1 MRFPQRSDA
10 RLAAYTAVLIAA
22 RTVTSQPA
30 GSSDDVFRLDIP
42 KTALGASIKH
52 DPSFASFSFEP
63 AFWVEF
69 FGNSSTPNKLAF
81 NLLNRIV
88 DHGGQPTVFFPSMKT
103 PYLGSSVL
111 HRSDPAESQW
121 IP

>member
-1 MRFPQRSDA
+1 MRFPQRSDT
-10 RLAAYTAVLIAA
+10 RLAAYIALLIAA
-22 RTVTSQPA
+22 RTVISQPT
-30 GSSDDVFRLDIP
+30 GSNGDVFRLDIP
-42 KTALGASIKH
+42 KTALGASIEH

-88 DHGGQPTVFFPSMKT
+88 DHGGQPTVFFPPITALFLS
-103 PYLGSSVL
+103 SSVFNRL
-111 HRSDPAESQW
+111 DLAESQW